1 MGKRVALIT
10 LHAVKNYGSVLQ
22 TYATQTILES
32 FGYDSIVVNYI
43 REFNLDKN
51 IANKVTENDYGLKK
65 MLKNIVLIPTVE
77 RWKCV
82 FNTFLKQNIKLTDKV
97 YTYEEDFKIFPINAD
112 IFCVGSDQV
121 WNTEWN
127 GGIVGP
133 LYLDF
138 INHVRKISF
147 SSSVGVDSF
156 SEKNEKII
164 KPLLDDFIGL
174 TVREKSSISILDK
187 ITNRKVTYCCDPT
200 LLLDS
205 VFWSNFISKST
216 RIKEPY
222 ILLIQL
228 NRNKEFD
235 DYAVSISKKKNMK
248 LIRLCMRFDQIRLPG
263 KAVVIPTVQEYLSLI
278 QNANIILT
286 DSFHATAFSINFN
299 KDFIAVYPGKFN
311 SRIEDIL
318 ENCGLRDRKLLN
330 FDNYDL
336 LNKKINYNKVNKL
349 LKEIRRESINNIR
362 ELLIAAE
369 NGERYE

>member
-82 FNTFLKQNIKLTDKV
+82 FNSFLKQNIKLTDKV
-97 YTYEEDFKIFPINAD
+97 YTYEEDFKTFPINAD

-138 INHVRKISF
+138 VNHVRKISF

-174 TVREKSSISILDK
+174 TVREKSSISILNK

-205 VFWSNFISKST
+205 VFWSDFINKST

-278 QNANIILT
+278 QNANIVLT

-299 KDFIAVYPGKFN
+299 KDFITVYPGKFN

-318 ENCGLRDRKLLN
+318 ENCGLRDRKLLS

-362 ELLIAAE
+362 ELLIEAE